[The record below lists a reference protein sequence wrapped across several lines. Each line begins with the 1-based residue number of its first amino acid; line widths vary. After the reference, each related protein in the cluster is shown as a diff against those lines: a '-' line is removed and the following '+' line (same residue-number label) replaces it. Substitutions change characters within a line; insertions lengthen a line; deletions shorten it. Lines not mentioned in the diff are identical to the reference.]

1 MKKSHILVIALS
13 VIIGT
18 FVMLLSTLTVISHR
32 LLGKEFSIDENDFE
46 DLL

>member
-13 VIIGT
+13 VIGT
-18 FVMLLSTLTVISHR
+18 FVMLLSTLTVISQR

>member
-1 MKKSHILVIALS
+1 MKKSHILVIAPS
-13 VIIGT
+13 VIGT

-32 LLGKEFSIDENDFE
+32 LLGKEFSIDDNDFE

>member
-1 MKKSHILVIALS
+1 MLFRSILVIALS
-13 VIIGT
+13 VIGT